1 MAAPQQ
7 KIFTV
12 SQFVTA
18 VSAYLEQGLGM
29 IAVQGEVVDYKVA
42 KDRLVFF
49 ELKDKESRVS
59 CFMMKWDLHMPL
71 EDGMEVKVVGTPK
84 LFQQSG
90 KFHLRVMEVELVGA
104 GALQRAFA
112 ILKEKLE
119 KEGLFAPERKR
130 ALPRF
135 PEHIGLVTSQDAAAC
150 TDVLRVLKNRWS
162 GLTITVAHVG
172 VQGASAVPEIVG
184 AIRWFNALRGPTSV
198 TGRSDLAISRPDV
211 LIVTR
216 GGGSLEDLQAF
227 NSEDVARAIFSSAI
241 PVVVG
246 VGHERDVTL
255 ADFVADVRAA
265 TPSNAAELVVPDRTE
280 VAWQVNAF
288 AQSMEQCLHR
298 VIGVDRNRVM
308 HSLQRLQDIVRQM
321 MDAPR
326 ELITRFAES
335 FQNFR
340 NTLATLHERVT
351 RYTQLLYALSPE
363 ATLTRGYS
371 ITFVGGKVVKSVR
384 DVRTGDEVTTR
395 LRDGS
400 IPSVVRSKQV
410 KLL

>member
-1 MAAPQQ
+1 MSEPQQ
-7 KIFTV
+7 KIFSV
-12 SQFVTA
+12 SQFVFA
-18 VSAYLEQGLGM
+18 VSAYLEQGLVSV
-29 IAVQGEVVDYKVA
+29 AVQGEVTGFRVNQ
-42 KDRLVFF
+42 DRLVFF
-49 ELKDKESRVS
+49 ELKDANSRVV

-84 LFQQSG
+84 LFQKSG
-90 KFHLRVMEVELVGA
+90 GFHLRVMEVELVGA

-112 ILKEKLE
+112 ILKAKLE

-130 ALPRF
+130 LLPRF
-135 PEHIGLVTSQDAAAC
+135 PSHIGVVTSQDAAAC
-150 TDVLRVLKNRWS
+150 TDVLRVLNNRWR
-162 GLTITVAHVG
+162 GLHITVAHVG

-184 AIRWFNALRGPTSV
+184 AIRWFNSFSIRGDRISV
-198 TGRSDLAISRPDV
+198 NLQRYDLCNRQPDV

-227 NSEDVARAIFSSAI
+227 NSEEVVRAIFSSSI

-280 VAWQVNAF
+280 VAWQIDAM
-288 AQSMEQCLHR
+288 ARSMEGTLRRILDGRRHHMAMALER
-298 VIGVDRNRVM
+298 VHNA
-308 HSLQRLQDIVRQM
+308 VRCTVE
-321 MDAPR
+321 APR
-326 ELITRFAES
+326 ELILRFAES

-351 RYTQLLYALSPE
+351 RYTQLLHALSPQ
-363 ATLTRGYS
+363 ATLQRGYA
-371 ITFVGGKVVKSVR
+371 IAFVGGKIVKSIRNVR
-384 DVRTGDEVTTR
+384 VGDEMTTR
-395 LRDGS
+395 VKDGS
-400 IPSVVRSKQV
+400 IGSVVT
-410 KLL
+410 

>member
-1 MAAPQQ
+1 MVAPQP

-12 SQFVTA
+12 SQFVSA
-18 VSAYLEQGLGM
+18 ASAYLEQGLAAV
-29 IAVQGEVVDYKVA
+29 AVQGEVSGFRINQ
-42 KDRLVFF
+42 DRLVFF
-49 ELKDKESRVS
+49 ELKDANSRVV

-84 LFQQSG
+84 LFQKSG
-90 KFHLRVMEVELVGA
+90 GFHLRVMEVELVGA

-112 ILKEKLE
+112 LLKAKLE

-135 PEHIGLVTSQDAAAC
+135 PAHIGLVTSQDAAAC
-150 TDVLRVLKNRWS
+150 TDVLRVLQNRWS

-184 AIRWFNALRGPTSV
+184 AIRWFNALSKEK
-198 TGRSDLAISRPDV
+198 RPEV

-288 AQSMEQCLHR
+288 TQSMESALQR
-298 VIGVDRNRVM
+298 VIGTDRHRVVL
-308 HSLQRLQDIVRQM
+308 SLQRLHDVVRQI

-326 ELITRFAES
+326 ELMTRFSES

-351 RYTQLLYALSPE
+351 RYTQLLHALSPE

-371 ITFVGGKVVKSVR
+371 ITFVGGKVLKSIR
-384 DVRTGDEVTTR
+384 DVRAGDEVTTR
-395 LRDGS
+395 VKDGS

>member
-1 MAAPQQ
+1 
-7 KIFTV
+7 
-12 SQFVTA
+12 
-18 VSAYLEQGLGM
+18 M

-49 ELKDKESRVS
+49 ELKDRESRVS

-119 KEGLFAPERKR
+119 KEGLFAIERKR

-135 PEHIGLVTSQDAAAC
+135 PAHIGLVTSQDAAAC
-150 TDVLRVLKNRWS
+150 TDVLRVLNNRWR
-162 GLTITVAHVG
+162 GLQVTVAHVG
-172 VQGASAVPEIVG
+172 VQGVSAVPEIVG
-184 AIRWFNALRGPTSV
+184 GIRWLNALEKEK
-198 TGRSDLAISRPDV
+198 RPDV
-211 LIVTR
+211 LIITR

-227 NSEDVARAIFSSAI
+227 NSEDVVRAIFSSAI

-280 VAWQVNAF
+280 VTWQVNAF
-288 AQSMEQCLHR
+288 ARSMESALHR
-298 VIGVDRNRVM
+298 VIGTDRHRVVL
-308 HSLQRLQDIVRQM
+308 SLQRLQDAVRQIM
-321 MDAPR
+321 NAPR

-351 RYTQLLYALSPE
+351 RYTQLLHALSPE

-371 ITFVGGKVVKSVR
+371 ITFVGRKVLKSIR
-384 DVRTGDEVTTR
+384 DVKVGDEVTTR
-395 LRDGS
+395 VRDGS
-400 IPSVVRSKQV
+400 IPSVVRSKQS

>member
-1 MAAPQQ
+1 MAAPSQ

-112 ILKEKLE
+112 LLKEKLE

-150 TDVLRVLKNRWS
+150 TDVLRVLNNRWR
-162 GLTITVAHVG
+162 GLQVTVAHVG

-184 AIRWFNALRGPTSV
+184 AIRWFNNQLSV
-198 TGRSDLAISRPDV
+198 VSCQLSKRPDV

-280 VAWQVNAF
+280 VAWQVNSL
-288 AQSMEQCLHR
+288 AQSLEQRLQGVIGADRHR
-298 VIGVDRNRVM
+298 VVL
-308 HSLQRLQDIVRQM
+308 SLQRLQDAVRQM

-326 ELITRFAES
+326 ELIMRFAES

-351 RYTQLLYALSPE
+351 RYTQLLHALSPE

-371 ITFVGGKVVKSVR
+371 ITFARGKVIRSIR
-384 DVRTGDEVTTR
+384 DVRVGDEVTTR
-395 LRDGS
+395 VRDGS
-400 IPSVVRSKQV
+400 IPSVVRSKQS

>member
-1 MAAPQQ
+1 MVAPSL
-7 KIFTV
+7 KVFTV
-12 SQFVTA
+12 SQFVAA

-29 IAVQGEVVDYKVA
+29 IAVQGEVVDCKVA

-112 ILKEKLE
+112 LLKEKLE

-130 ALPRF
+130 PLPRF
-135 PEHIGLVTSQDAAAC
+135 PARIGIVTSRDAAAY
-150 TDVLRVLKNRWS
+150 TDVLRVLKNRWR

-184 AIRWFNALRGPTSV
+184 AIRWFNTLRGRTSV
-198 TGRSDLAISRPDV
+198 TGRSDLALSHPEV

-227 NSEDVARAIFSSAI
+227 NSEEVARAIFSSMI

-280 VAWQVNAF
+280 VLWQINAL
-288 AQSMEQCLHR
+288 AQSMESALHR
-298 VIGVDRNRVM
+298 ILGDHRHRAAL
-308 HSLQRLQDIVRQM
+308 SLQHLQESMRRMIA
-321 MDAPR
+321 APR
-326 ELITRFAES
+326 DLVLRFAES

-340 NTLATLHERVT
+340 NTLATLRERVA
-351 RYTQLLYALSPE
+351 RYTQLLRALSPE
-363 ATLTRGYS
+363 ATLERGYA
-371 ITFVGGKVVKSVR
+371 IAFVRGKVITSVR
-384 DVRTGDEVTTR
+384 DVHEGSEMTTR
-395 LRDGS
+395 VKDGS
-400 IPSVVRSKQV
+400 INSVVRSQQ
-410 KLL
+410 